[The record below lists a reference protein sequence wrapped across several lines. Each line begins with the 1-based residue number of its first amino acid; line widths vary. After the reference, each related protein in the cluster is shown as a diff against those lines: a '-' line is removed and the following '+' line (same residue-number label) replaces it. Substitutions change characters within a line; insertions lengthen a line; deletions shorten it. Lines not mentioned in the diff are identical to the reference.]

1 MSILRTI
8 EVDAASR
15 AYDVV
20 IGPNALGQS
29 ADRLAKH
36 APRGRLVVV
45 ADTQALAH
53 HRAYLERACQG
64 ARLRLNLIEI
74 EGGERAK
81 SWTGVQDLCDR
92 LLDLN
97 LERSEAVVAF
107 GGGTVGD
114 LTGFAAAILKR
125 GAGFIQIPTTLLAQ
139 VDSSVG
145 GKTGINT
152 RQGKNLIGAFH
163 QPSLVICDLTLLD
176 TLPEREVLAGYAE
189 IVKAGLIADKPLFEK
204 LERLGIEAVS
214 GNGLADAVADA
225 VAFKAKIVAQDERE
239 GGVRAL
245 LNLGHTFGHAFEAE
259 APKGQLIHGEAVAC
273 GIAMAF
279 RYSVRLGLC
288 SADDAA
294 RVDAHLK
301 AVGLPARAQDLP
313 GGPYQAERLLARMA
327 DDKKNA
333 GGAITLIL
341 ARGLGEAYIDTSAD
355 RTTLSAFLTDEV
367 ENR

>member
-1 MSILRTI
+1 MSILRLI
-8 EVDAASR
+8 EVKAASR
-15 AYDVV
+15 AYEVV
-20 IGPNALGQS
+20 IGQNALSQR
-29 ADRLAKH
+29 ADRLIKR
-36 APRGRLVVV
+36 APRGRIIVV
-45 ADTQALAH
+45 ADTNALSH
-53 HRAYLERACQG
+53 HRAYLDQACESAG
-64 ARLRLNLIEI
+64 LKLELIEI

-81 SWTGVQDLCDR
+81 SWSGIEALCDQ

-97 LERSEAVVAF
+97 VERSEAIIAF

-114 LTGFAAAILKR
+114 LTGFAAAIVKR
-125 GAGFIQIPTTLLAQ
+125 GARFIQIPTTLLAQ

-163 QPSLVICDLTLLD
+163 QPDLVICDLSLLD
-176 TLPEREVLAGYAE
+176 TLPRREILAGYAE

-204 LERLGIEAVS
+204 LESLGIQAVS
-214 GNGLADAVADA
+214 GDGLADAVADA
-225 VAFKAKIVAQDERE
+225 VAFKARIVAEDERE

-259 APKGQLIHGEAVAC
+259 ATKGALIHGEAVAC

-279 RYSVRLGLC
+279 RYSVRLGVC
-288 SADDAA
+288 PAEDAK
-294 RVDAHLK
+294 RVEAHLK
-301 AVGLPARAQDLP
+301 AVGLPISATDLP
-313 GGPYQAERLLARMA
+313 GGPYTADRLLARMS
-327 DDKKNA
+327 DDKKNS

-341 ARGLGEAYIDTSAD
+341 ARGLGEAYIDKAAD
-355 RTTLSAFLTDEV
+355 RNELAAFLKDEV